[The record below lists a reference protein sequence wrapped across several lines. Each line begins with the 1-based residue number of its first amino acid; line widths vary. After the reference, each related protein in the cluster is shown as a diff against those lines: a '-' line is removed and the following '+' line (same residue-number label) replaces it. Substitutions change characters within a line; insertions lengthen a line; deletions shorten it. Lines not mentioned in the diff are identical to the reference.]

1 MAIVKMKKVT
11 VIAMAQDKNAMLD
24 DLMWLSAV
32 DVNPL
37 SEKLSD
43 EEWSSLVKCDNMTEH
58 SDDITEKISFLERT
72 LKIYRQYSK
81 EKRSLFT
88 PYPVLTRSEFASYSE
103 TEDELFSNARNAVKA
118 VEHLNGLKAEE
129 NRLETLRERLLP
141 WQRLPIRLNDSF
153 SEKATYFIGSLP
165 LKKDILSVTEGEFV
179 FDESTEKVAAWTE
192 CLAKDKSYGYWIVI
206 CHASQEKQLLSALAD
221 IGFNKISFPEL
232 SGTVPEIL
240 RDIEH
245 KKEDISEQRAALTV
259 QLEKYAEDLS
269 KVEKAIDILSNVHRL
284 VGVHEKL
291 LNTETAFMLEA
302 WAPVDRMDDVSA
314 LCEKY
319 GAYLSVEDPK
329 DEEEPP
335 IKLKNPKIFQP
346 FEAVTEMFALPTYR
360 GLDPN
365 FMVAPF
371 YFLFFGMML
380 SDAGYGLVLAVVGFL
395 ALKFTNI
402 RGSMRNMIK
411 LFSICGISTVVWGF
425 LFGSFFGD
433 AVAVISS
440 TFFGSDLA
448 LKPIWFDPVSDP
460 ITLLIVSFVVGF
472 LHIIVGLGLK
482 MYMLIRDKQYF
493 AAVFDAGSWIVLLL
507 GIPLILVNA
516 VLGGIVVGIGALSL
530 IATQGRD
537 KKDVFGKI
545 IGGVGSLYG
554 ITGYLSDVLSY
565 SRILALGLSAGVI
578 GSVFNKLGSLGG
590 SNFFGLILFIVIFAV
605 GHTLNIALS
614 ILGAYVHASRLQ
626 FIEFFSKFY
635 ESGGR
640 KFDEFGVNAKYTEI
654 GQ

>member
-11 VIAMAQDKNAMLD
+11 VIAMSQDKNAMLD

-43 EEWSSLVKCDNMTEH
+43 EEWSSLVSCDNMTEL
-58 SDDITEKISFLERT
+58 SDSLTEKIAFLEQT
-72 LKIYRQYSK
+72 LKIYRRYSK
-81 EKRSLFT
+81 EKRNLFT
-88 PYPVLTRSEFASYSE
+88 PYPVLTRSEFETYSE
-103 TEDELFSNARNAVKA
+103 TETEILSNAKSASQAYARLDELQ
-118 VEHLNGLKAEE
+118 AEV
-129 NRLETLRERLLP
+129 NKLESLRERLLP

-153 SEKATYFIGSLP
+153 SDKATYFIGSLP
-165 LKKDILSVTEGEFV
+165 LKKDITSVTEGELV
-179 FDESTEKVAAWTE
+179 FDETIEKAAAWTE
-192 CLAKDKSYGYWIVI
+192 CLAKDKTYGYWIVI
-206 CHASQEKQLLSALAD
+206 CHSSQEKQLLSALSD
-221 IGFNKISFPEL
+221 IGFNKIAFPEL
-232 SGTVPEIL
+232 TGTVNDNL
-240 RDIEH
+240 RDIAH
-245 KKEDISEQRAALTV
+245 KKEDISEQRAAIIS
-259 QLEKYAEDLS
+259 QLEKYAEDLT
-269 KVEKAIDILSNVHRL
+269 KVEKAIDILNNVNRL

-291 LNTETAFMLEA
+291 LNTETAFMLEG
-302 WAPVDRMDDVSA
+302 WAPVDRMEDITA

-329 DEEEPP
+329 DDEEPP
-335 IKLKNPKIFQP
+335 VKLKNPKIIQP
-346 FEAVTEMFALPTYR
+346 FESVTEMFALPTYR

-411 LFSICGISTVVWGF
+411 MFAVCGVSTVVWGL

-433 AVAVISS
+433 AVGVISS

-460 ITLLIVSFVVGF
+460 ITLLIVSFAVGF

-493 AAVFDAGSWIVLLL
+493 SAIFDIGSWIVLLI
-507 GIPLILVNA
+507 GIPVILVNP
-516 VLGGIVVGIGALSL
+516 VLGGIIVGIGALSL
-530 IATQGRD
+530 ILTQGRD
-537 KKDVFGKI
+537 KKDIFGKI
-545 IGGVGSLYG
+545 IGGVGSLYD
-554 ITGYLSDVLSY
+554 ITGYFSDVLSY

-590 SNFFGLILFIVIFAV
+590 SNFFGFILFIVIFAV

-614 ILGAYVHASRLQ
+614 ILSAYVHASRLQ
-626 FIEFFSKFY
+626 YIEFFSKFY